1 MKNFTLLTA
10 VLLLVVTSLGCN
22 NATRIS
28 QTTIAAD
35 SLLADINK
43 YCNTNVTTEGYI
55 VHICGVD
62 NKKMKLK
69 TASGEI
75 IKVLWADSLKSFD
88 RLFLKKNI
96 KVTGLLTEQRIEKG
110 QIDKMEHNNK
120 LLCHID
126 KTPCTDTAWV
136 NKHKLAGTADTLLN
150 RDIRK
155 LRSKLNESPKK
166 YISIV
171 SILAE
176 KCEIITDEKN

>member
-22 NATRIS
+22 NTTSIS

-110 QIDKMEHNNK
+110 QIDKMKHNNK